1 MNIKTI
7 KSSMCGYLI
16 IFILSIGLTSFSN
29 AQKSSPR
36 DYPVTLYVSSQNSG
50 YVDPVNIAVTIDHNK
65 IVNQD
70 FRYGK
75 GQNVS
80 TFRFVLKEGQ
90 HQIVAESSNGSAI
103 SDVVFYV
110 DRPLWLNITYWGKSH
125 FQLYISYHKLAFL

>member
-7 KSSMCGYLI
+7 KSSICRYLI
-16 IFILSIGLTSFSN
+16 IFILSLGLTSFLS

-36 DYPVTLYVSSQNSG
+36 DFPVTLYVSSQNTG
-50 YVDPVNIAVTIDHNK
+50 YVDPVNITVTIDHNK

-80 TFRFVLKEGQ
+80 TFKFVLKEGQ

-103 SDVVFYV
+103 ADVIFIV
-110 DRPLWLNITYWGKSH
+110 DRPLWLNIAYLGKSH
-125 FQLYISYHKLAFL
+125 FQLYMSPRKLSFL